1 MCHGGAGVLSH
12 VLVEITTM
20 CDAPLA
26 ENRRVLVVDDD
37 ANFGRTLCDLLR
49 SQGFT
54 ATALHDGR
62 EAIEAIEEQAPCV
75 AVIDLRL
82 KDMTGLDIMRSINRD
97 LVDTEC
103 ILLTGHA
110 SQESAIEAVSLGAYS
125 YVEKPCAVDQ
135 LILQIRRA
143 CERWESQRALRA
155 SQERY
160 REIVNRAEDII
171 YTHDEAGN
179 FTSVNP
185 AMAHTYGYTVEE
197 MSQLNV
203 ADIVEPEYLHL
214 AHQKTEEQAA
224 QAPQTG
230 PYELLTRGRSG
241 RAIWIEVSTR
251 IVDGG
256 DRPYEVQSI
265 ARDISERK
273 QAEEALHTERARSAV
288 LLEQFPFGVVIVNRD
303 GRYEYLNAKFVEIFG
318 YTLEDIPT
326 GHDWFDKAYPD
337 PEYKSRVISTWLGDL
352 QGTQHGEARPRTFTV
367 RCKDGSDKVIHF
379 KRVNMHGG
387 DQLLVCEDITERK
400 QAEDTIRQLAYHD
413 ALTGLPNRALF
424 NDRIDVALAHA
435 RRNGAILAVL
445 LLDLDHFK
453 RVNDTLGHAT
463 GDKLLQ
469 AVGQRLTTL
478 LRDSDTVCRM
488 GGDEFLILLTG
499 IAEAEDVAKV
509 AERILQAM
517 REPFVL
523 DGPELSITT
532 SVGIAVYPEDGEDG
546 DALITNTDFAMYM
559 AKQQG
564 RDNCQRYVAS
574 ARQHHPVPGRAQRKP
589 VQRET

>member
-1 MCHGGAGVLSH
+1 
-12 VLVEITTM
+12 
-20 CDAPLA
+20 
-26 ENRRVLVVDDD
+26 
-37 ANFGRTLCDLLR
+37 
-49 SQGFT
+49 
-54 ATALHDGR
+54 
-62 EAIEAIEEQAPCV
+62 
-75 AVIDLRL
+75 
-82 KDMTGLDIMRSINRD
+82 MTGLDVMRRINKD

-110 SQESAIEAVSLGAYS
+110 SQESAIEAVSLGVYS
-125 YVEKPCAVDQ
+125 YVQKPCEVDQ

-185 AMAHTYGYTVEE
+185 AMAHAYGYTVEE

-214 AHQKTEEQAA
+214 AHQKADEQAA
-224 QAPQTG
+224 DAGPTG
-230 PYELLTRGRSG
+230 PYELLTRSKSG
-241 RAIWIEVSTR
+241 QAVWIEVSAR
-251 IVDGG
+251 IVDRG

-265 ARDISERK
+265 ARDITERK
-273 QAEEALHTERARSAV
+273 QAEEALHTERERFAV
-288 LLEQFPFGVVIVNRD
+288 LLEQFPLGVAIVNRD
-303 GRYEYLNAKFVEIFG
+303 HGYEYLNPEFVEIFG

-326 GHDWFDKAYPD
+326 GRHWFEKAYPD
-337 PEYKSRVISTWLGDL
+337 AEYRSHVTSTWLTDL
-352 QGTQHGEARPRTFTV
+352 QAIRPGEVRPRTFTV

-379 KRVNMHGG
+379 KPVTMPGG
-387 DQLLVCEDITERK
+387 DQLVVCEDITERK
-400 QAEDTIRQLAYHD
+400 EAEDSIRRLAYHD

-424 NDRIDVALAHA
+424 NDRIEVALAHA
-435 RRNGAILAVL
+435 RRNREILAVL
-445 LLDLDHFK
+445 LLDLDYFK

-463 GDKLLQ
+463 GDKLLWG
-469 AVGQRLTTL
+469 VGQRLTTL

-488 GGDEFLILLTG
+488 GGDEFLVLLTG
-499 IAEAEDVAKV
+499 IAQAEDVGKV
-509 AERILQAM
+509 AERVLRAI
-517 REPFVL
+517 RKPFVL
-523 DGPELSITT
+523 DGSELSITT
-532 SVGIAVYPEDGEDG
+532 SVGIAIYPEDGEDG
-546 DALITNTDFAMYM
+546 DTLIKNTDFAMYV

-574 ARQHHPVPGRAQRKP
+574 ARQHHPVTGRTQSEP
-589 VQRET
+589 VQEGT